1 MHPPAPELLD
11 WYDRHRR
18 SLPWRGERDPYRIWL
33 SEVMLQQTTVAAVG
47 PRYARFLARF
57 PDVEALAAAP
67 WEAVAAEWAG
77 LGYYAR
83 ARNLHAAARAVAARG
98 GFPDTESGLR
108 ALPGIGAYTSAA
120 VAAIAFGRPTVPVD
134 GNVERVVAR
143 LFDIRDPLPAA
154 RSRLASLARAFMEQP
169 AARARPGDFAQAL
182 FDLGATI
189 CTPRRPACALC
200 PWRGHCAAQAAGVQ
214 DSLPVKA
221 PKPVRGLRQGMH
233 FLLRDGGGRLLLRHR
248 PPQGLLGGMPEIPGT
263 PWREGEAWSEAEA
276 LPHAPPL
283 AAEWRLLPGVARHG
297 FTHLELEMRLLSARL
312 AASPPAPEGF
322 FWLAEEEARRALPSA
337 MGRLL
342 ALESLAAAIT
352 APASAPIAAP
362 LAGEAPAVAPRAVPA
377 RGRPRGAAGTGLPK
391 RRTKS

>member
-1 MHPPAPELLD
+1 
-11 WYDRHRR
+11 
-18 SLPWRGERDPYRIWL
+18 
-33 SEVMLQQTTVAAVG
+33 
-47 PRYARFLARF
+47 
-57 PDVEALAAAP
+57 
-67 WEAVAAEWAG
+67 
-77 LGYYAR
+77 
-83 ARNLHAAARAVAARG
+83 
-98 GFPDTESGLR
+98 
-108 ALPGIGAYTSAA
+108 
-120 VAAIAFGRPTVPVD
+120 
-134 GNVERVVAR
+134 
-143 LFDIRDPLPAA
+143 
-154 RSRLASLARAFMEQP
+154 
-169 AARARPGDFAQAL
+169 
-182 FDLGATI
+182 
-189 CTPRRPACALC
+189 
-200 PWRGHCAAQAAGVQ
+200 
-214 DSLPVKA
+214 
-221 PKPVRGLRQGMH
+221 MH